1 LITNANILLIIYAL
15 LGPLPWL
22 FLVTA
27 IFLARS
33 RMMRLK
39 TESHPLPDPPPHVT
53 VIVPAKE
60 EGARIAGC
68 IRRVLALDYP
78 SFDVIAV
85 NDRSSDD
92 TGAILD
98 ELARES
104 PGRLRVQHI
113 QQLPDGW
120 LGKSHALH
128 VASHDARG
136 EWLLFVDSDVVV
148 EPNSLRD
155 VLAICAQRKYDALSI
170 LTRLECH
177 TFLERLILPLAAGA
191 WTFIFAISLT
201 NDDELRNCAAANG
214 QFFMIRRDAY
224 DSVGGHEAV
233 RDDIIEDVE
242 LARLLKASGKRVRF
256 LFGNHLAATRMHSTW
271 SQMLNGWG
279 RIYSGTA
286 RRRTPRIIAAMLFVL
301 IAGFSLFPALCYG
314 IVDWHWL
321 IVSLVHA
328 GLIGFVVGMIYRGA
342 RVPYRYVLLFPISAA
357 ALSIFL
363 GYALRLCRTGKI
375 NWRGAQ
381 FTLRDRAHPQQAAS
395 SD

>member
-1 LITNANILLIIYAL
+1 MIADANILLITYAL
-15 LGPLPWL
+15 IGPLPWL
-22 FLVTA
+22 LLVAAMFLG
-27 IFLARS
+27 RS

-60 EGARIAGC
+60 EGAAIATC
-68 IRRVLALDYP
+68 IRHVLALDYP

-98 ELARES
+98 ALARES
-104 PGRLRVQHI
+104 PGKLRVLHI

-128 VASHDARG
+128 VATHDARG

-155 VLAICAQRKYDALSI
+155 TLAMSAQRKYDALSI

-177 TFLERLILPLAAGA
+177 TILERSILPLVAGA
-191 WTFIFAISLT
+191 WSITFAISLT
-201 NDDELRNCAAANG
+201 NDDELKQSAAANG
-214 QFFMIRRDAY
+214 QFFLFRRDTY
-224 DSVGGHEAV
+224 DSIGGHAAV
-233 RDDIIEDVE
+233 RDQIVEDVE
-242 LARLLKASGKRVRF
+242 LARLLKSSGKRVRF

-271 SQMLNGWG
+271 QQMLNGWA
-279 RIYSGTA
+279 RIFSGTA
-286 RRRTPRIIAAMLFVL
+286 RRRPPRIIAALLFVL
-301 IAGFSLFPALCYG
+301 IAGFSLFPALAYG

-328 GLIGFVVGMIYRGA
+328 GLTAFVVGMIYRGA
-342 RVPYRYVLLFPISAA
+342 QVPYRYVLFFPISAA
-357 ALSIFL
+357 ALAIFL
-363 GYALRLCRTGKI
+363 GYALRLCRTGRI

-381 FTLRDRAHPQQAAS
+381 FTLRDRPHPSRAAS